1 MPGIELV
8 VTHTLTEELCDGIDI
23 LYFNRVIS
31 NQSINSVLDMRDR
44 YGFKLVIDFD
54 DHWNLGPDHY
64 LYDVYQRSGASKIME
79 AYISEC
85 DAVTVTHERLYFEA
99 VRHNKNTHILPNAIP
114 NWGQFSV
121 KKRPSEVTRL
131 FWAGGITHVKDIELL
146 RNPLKRFSNLPV
158 KMVMGGY
165 TSKPEYRRMSSAF
178 TNGGKLSNLLI
189 EALPVEDY
197 YHAYAEC
204 DISLIPLTNTTF
216 NSHKSNLKILEA
228 ANIGAPCVVSKV
240 HPYLDIPFVSYVE
253 KPGDWYAHVK
263 YLLDNPERA
272 KEQGENLKRYCDE
285 RFNFERINKQRRQL
299 FESLCSKAILTS
311 LKNTESITLAG

>member
-8 VTHTLTEELCDGIDI
+8 VTHTLTEELCEGVDI

-31 NQSINSVLDMRDR
+31 NQSINSVLNLRDK

-99 VRHNKNTHILPNAIP
+99 AIYNKNTFILPNSIP

-121 KKRPSEVTRL
+121 KKRPSDKTRL
-131 FWAGGITHVKDIELL
+131 FWAGGVTHVKDIELL
-146 RNPLKRFSNLPV
+146 RNPVKRFSSLPV

-165 TSKPEYRRMSSAF
+165 VINKEYRRMASAY
-178 TNGGKLSNLLI
+178 THGGKLDNLLI
-189 EALPVEDY
+189 QALPVEDY
-197 YHAYAEC
+197 YYSYAEC
-204 DISLIPLTNTTF
+204 DIALIPLTDTRF

-228 ANIGAPCVVSKV
+228 ANIGANVIVSKV
-240 HPYLDIPFVSYVE
+240 HPYLDIPYVNYVE
-253 KPGDWYAHVK
+253 KPGDWNRHVK
-263 YLLDNPERA
+263 YLLDNPQEARKQA
-272 KEQGENLKRYCDE
+272 EDLKRYCGE
-285 RFNFERINKQRRQL
+285 RFNFDRINKQRREI
-299 FESLCSKAILTS
+299 FSNLCSNEILTD